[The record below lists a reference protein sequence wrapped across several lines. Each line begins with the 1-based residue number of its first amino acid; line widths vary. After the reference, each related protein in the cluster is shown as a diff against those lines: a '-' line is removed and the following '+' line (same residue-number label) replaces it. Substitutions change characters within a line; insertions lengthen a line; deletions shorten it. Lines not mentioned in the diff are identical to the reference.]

1 MSKIIKPYVA
11 DCRIG
16 KEQYENLEVVDLNN
30 KSVWLRLPNGDLV
43 KRHVLKHKVTLKYI
57 TPLMGGKN
65 ERIQS
70 RSTARH

>member
-30 KSVWLRLPNGDLV
+30 KSVWLRLPSGELV
-43 KRHVLKHKVTLKYI
+43 KRHVIKHKVSLKYI
-57 TPLMGGKN
+57 TPVIGGSYG
-65 ERIQS
+65 RSIQG
-70 RSTARH
+70 R